1 MKCIQLIGAF
11 SAAALL
17 SACGNRS
24 DETAEASRELIP
36 LEDVDVPTDEE
47 MALGVGAEDAVDG
60 GDGSGSS
67 NAPTSGLNIT
77 SGPDYGED
85 AASGSDT
92 MIRGESSQ
100 AIDPKASKLI
110 KADPAR

>member
-1 MKCIQLIGAF
+1 MKCIKLIGALGT
-11 SAAALL
+11 AALL

-36 LEDVDVPTDEE
+36 LEDVDASTDEE
-47 MALGVGAEDAVDG
+47 MALGVDAEDAVDG
-60 GDGSGSS
+60 SEGSG
-67 NAPTSGLNIT
+67 NDNDATSDLNIT
-77 SGPDYGED
+77 SGPDYGGD

-110 KADPAR
+110 KADPAQ